1 MMARTTVILPMAV
14 AALAALPHTV
24 AAQHDHAASPYV
36 DLSGRAIKA
45 LAPEEVEGLLAGD
58 GLGFALS
65 AELNGVP
72 GPKHALELAEGLA
85 LSGAQREAVEAIRV
99 RMADEARKLGR
110 EIVDAETRLDH
121 MFAQGHATAE
131 SVREATVAIGEL
143 RGRLRGVHLTAHLE
157 TVRVLS
163 AEQVQTYNRL
173 RGYTGG

>member
-1 MMARTTVILPMAV
+1 MVRTTLILPV
-14 AALAALPHTV
+14 ALAVLSATPLAV

-45 LAPEEVEGLLAGD
+45 LSPEEVEGLLAGD

-72 GPKHALELAEGLA
+72 GPKHALELADGLA
-85 LSGAQREAVEAIRV
+85 LSGEQREAVEAIRL
-99 RMADEARKLGR
+99 RMAEEARKLGR

-121 MFAQGHATAE
+121 MFAQGHAAADLVMT
-131 SVREATVAIGEL
+131 ATVAIGEL
-143 RGRLRGVHLTAHLE
+143 RGRLRAVHLTAHLE

-163 AEQVQTYNRL
+163 AEQVQAYARL
-173 RGYTGG
+173 RGYAGA